1 MKTRVAIMAA
11 LLTVLASSCNNKV
24 WVDCPTTTVMR
35 TKNRALIGVTTGTE
49 PIDRLEAASC

>member
-1 MKTRVAIMAA
+1 MRTRVAITAA

-24 WVDCPTTTVMR
+24 WVDCPTTTVTR

-49 PIDRLEAASC
+49 PTDRLDAATC